1 MTIFTD
7 TFIPYEFK
15 DIKKGMQYVIDRCN
29 GIKKS
34 LKFIELTNE
43 HLMVRCPFVGD
54 YLTITGTVQ
63 ELTELNKEL
72 TRQEWYRV
80 SYKTL

>member
-7 TFIPYEFK
+7 TYIPYEYSEK
-15 DIKKGMQYVIDRCN
+15 RDALNYVIDRCK

-34 LKFIELTNE
+34 LRLAEMTNE

-54 YLTITGTVQ
+54 YLTITGTPEELNWLHA
-63 ELTELNKEL
+63 ELTK
-72 TRQEWYRV
+72 QQWYRI
-80 SYKTL
+80 T